1 MAKESGKLKTP
12 KMKVIVSVCLSCSLI
27 LGINGG
33 AVFANTQAQ
42 LNDKLNRVQNQQQNN
57 KNKLTSSKKKLSEN
71 QTKQDSVVNKIKES
85 EKKINS
91 MNVKIDRTKE
101 TVRQNQ
107 MDIIQL
113 KKAINKIDNRIKIRG
128 RLLKGRLR
136 SIYMNGG
143 AVSYLDVLMGSKSFG
158 NFLDRVLALKTITDQ
173 DNRIITDQ
181 KKDKSNQVTKKKNLQ
196 AVLVQTTNGLHN
208 LQTMKTSLD
217 QENETKQS
225 LLEELKSQAS
235 DIEKT
240 VMSSNEQTGIL
251 NAQESVIKKQL
262 SALAEQQAQEKAR
275 ADAEAKARAE
285 AEKEKA
291 ETEKEKT
298 EVAKTASSQSVT
310 VESNT
315 KTSAETVSSTNSSIE
330 NTQTNFIKPAAGYIS
345 SGFGYR
351 SFDNGFHPG
360 IDIANSSGTPIHA
373 AADGIVFR
381 AYNSSSYGNCVMISH
396 FINGQLYTTVYAHM
410 SSINVSDGQSVSQG
424 QVIGAMGS
432 TGESFGSHLHFELY
446 VGSWTPPPHNG
457 AVNPE
462 NYIK

>member
-1 MAKESGKLKTP
+1 MKTT
-12 KMKVIVSVCLSCSLI
+12 KMKVISAVCLSCSLI
-27 LGINGG
+27 LGVDGG
-33 AVFANTQAQ
+33 VVFANTKAQ
-42 LNDKLNRVQNQQQNN
+42 LNDKLNNVQNQQQNN

-71 QTKQDSVVNKIKES
+71 QTKQDTVVNKIKES

-101 TVRQNQ
+101 TVRKNQ

-113 KKAINKIDNRIKIRG
+113 KKTIKKIDSRIKVRG
-128 RLLKGRLR
+128 QLLKGRLR

-181 KKDKSNQVTKKKNLQ
+181 KKDKSSQMTKKKKLQ
-196 AVLVQTTNGLHN
+196 TVLVQTTNGLHN
-208 LQTMKTSLD
+208 LQTMKTGLD
-217 QENETKQS
+217 QENDKKQN

-262 SALAEQQAQEKAR
+262 ADLSEQQAREKAR
-275 ADAEAKARAE
+275 ADAEAKAKTEAKAKAE
-285 AEKEKA
+285 AESKAKAENEKA
-291 ETEKEKT
+291 EA
-298 EVAKTASSQSVT
+298 AKTASSQPVT

-315 KTSAETVSSTNSSIE
+315 KTSAETVSSTNASTD

-360 IDIANSSGTPIHA
+360 IDIANSIGTPIHA
-373 AADGIVFR
+373 AADGIVFK
-381 AYNSSSYGNCVMISH
+381 AYTSSSYGNCVMISH

-424 QVIGAMGS
+424 QVIGAMGN

-446 VGSWTPPPHNG
+446 IGGWTPPPHNG

-462 NYIK
+462 NYIR

>member
-1 MAKESGKLKTP
+1 MKTT
-12 KMKVIVSVCLSCSLI
+12 KMKVIGAVCLSCSLI
-27 LGINGG
+27 LGVDGG
-33 AVFANTQAQ
+33 AAFANTQAQ
-42 LNDKLNRVQNQQQNN
+42 LNDKLNHVQNQQQNN
-57 KNKLTSSKKKLSEN
+57 KKKLTSSKKKLSEN
-71 QTKQDSVVNKIKES
+71 QTKQDSVVDKIKAS

-107 MDIIQL
+107 KDIIQL
-113 KKAINKIDNRIKIRG
+113 KQAIKKIDNRIKIRG
-128 RLLKGRLR
+128 QLLKGRLR

-143 AVSYLDVLMGSKSFG
+143 AVSYLDVLMGSRSFG
-158 NFLDRVLALKTITDQ
+158 NFLDRMLALKTITDQ

-181 KKDKSNQVTKKKNLQ
+181 KKDKNNQVTKKKKLQ

-208 LQTMKTSLD
+208 LQTMKTNLD
-217 QENETKQS
+217 QENDNKQS

-251 NAQESVIKKQL
+251 NAQEAVIKKQL
-262 SALAEQQAQEKAR
+262 ADLAEQQTRE
-275 ADAEAKARAE
+275 KARAE
-285 AEKEKA
+285 AEAKAKAEKEKA
-291 ETEKEKT
+291 KKEKV
-298 EVAKTASSQSVT
+298 EAARPDSSQQVT
-310 VESNT
+310 VESNP
-315 KTSAETVSSTNSSIE
+315 KTSAETVSSTNNSTE
-330 NTQTNFIKPAAGYIS
+330 TTQTNFIKPAAGYIS

-462 NYIK
+462 NYIR

>member
-1 MAKESGKLKTP
+1 
-12 KMKVIVSVCLSCSLI
+12 LI
-27 LGINGG
+27 FGVDGG
-33 AVFANTQAQ
+33 AAFANTQAQ
-42 LNDKLNRVQNQQQNN
+42 LNDKLNHVQNQQQTN

-71 QTKQDSVVNKIKES
+71 QTKQDSVVNKIKAS
-85 EKKINS
+85 EKKINA

-107 MDIIQL
+107 TDIIQL
-113 KKAINKIDNRIKIRG
+113 KQAIKKIDSRIKTRG
-128 RLLKGRLR
+128 QLLKGRIR

-181 KKDKSNQVTKKKNLQ
+181 KKDKNNQVTKKKKLQ

-262 SALAEQQAQEKAR
+262 AALAEQQAQEKAR
-275 ADAEAKARAE
+275 ADAVAKAKAE

-291 ETEKEKT
+291 EAKKGNADAEKENA

-310 VESNT
+310 VDSDT
-315 KTSAETVSSTNSSIE
+315 KTSAETVSSTNSSTE
-330 NTQTNFIKPAAGYIS
+330 NTQANFIKPAAGYIS

-351 SFDNGFHPG
+351 SFDNEFHPG

-462 NYIK
+462 NYIR